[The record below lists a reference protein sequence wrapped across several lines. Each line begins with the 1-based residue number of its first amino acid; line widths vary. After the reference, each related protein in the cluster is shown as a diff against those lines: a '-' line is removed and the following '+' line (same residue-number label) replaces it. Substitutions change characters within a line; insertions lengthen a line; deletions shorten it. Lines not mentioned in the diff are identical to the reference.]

1 MVLIIAAVLL
11 TAAGTCLVPAA
22 VSLRMRRLRPRQCRL
37 QEGIDA
43 PGFIDKRFVVPL

>member
-22 VSLRMRRLRPRQCRL
+22 VSLRMRRLRR
-37 QEGIDA
+37 
-43 PGFIDKRFVVPL
+43 PGVQTAGRDRCAGVY